1 MNLSIKMTQ
10 RFNMKAN
17 DVYQSDVNADR
28 GRGWSWNECL
38 SPSAVEL
45 TGLSKVS
52 SYICLTK

>member
-1 MNLSIKMTQ
+1 
-10 RFNMKAN
+10 MKVN
-17 DVYQSDVNADR
+17 DVYQTDVNAAR